1 MERRS
6 DVRSPFEIPVI
17 TDRNGACIIVAIKS
31 SDLLSF
37 HYYTYGEPF
46 TGSLSGMRY
55 RLSREAASDA
65 GDEAAFEF
73 EAAAW
78 PEPYAEAFT
87 DPELILRKRFA
98 FTEFGKEEAVAWLNA
113 VFPEFKA

>member
-1 MERRS
+1 M
-6 DVRSPFEIPVI
+6 
-17 TDRNGACIIVAIKS
+17 AIKS

-98 FTEFGKEEAVAWLNA
+98 FTASGKEEAVAWLNA